1 MPLTPEKQKKVIYTL
16 TLFIMVMVL
25 IPTVSYLN
33 SHYDMRDPENLLLV
47 VLPTAFTCFGL
58 HQAMIFLLLKISQ
71 KNTLCQENL
80 KFAATLVFFKAKN
93 INFKLKQ
100 IISEEGEAHFTYKSE
115 RIPFN
120 LIRQRI
126 LFSLVSILET
136 KDVVLSKDT
145 IESIQNEWISF
156 IELELSQE
164 ETDKLWKDEINLI
177 SDLVKQNHA
186 QISKI
191 AKELNGNAEQEN
203 LLAILDTVKSMI

>member
-1 MPLTPEKQKKVIYTL
+1 
-16 TLFIMVMVL
+16 MVMIL
-25 IPTVSYLN
+25 IPTVIFIN

-47 VLPTAFTCFGL
+47 VLPIAFTCFAL
-58 HQAMIFLLLKISQ
+58 HQGLIFLLLKVSQ

-93 INFKLKQ
+93 INFNLKQ
-100 IISEEGEAHFTYKSE
+100 IISEEGESHFIYKSE
-115 RIPFN
+115 RIPFG

-136 KDVVLSKDT
+136 KGVVLSKDT
-145 IESIQNEWISF
+145 IENIQNEWISF
-156 IELELSQE
+156 IEVELSQE
-164 ETDKLWKDEINLI
+164 ETDKLWKEEINQI
-177 SDLVKQNHA
+177 SDLVKRNHP

-203 LLAILDTVKSMI
+203 LLAILDTVKPII

>member
-1 MPLTPEKQKKVIYTL
+1 
-16 TLFIMVMVL
+16 MVMVL
-25 IPTVSYLN
+25 IPTVIYLN

-58 HQAMIFLLLKISQ
+58 HQALIFLLLKISQ

-100 IISEEGEAHFTYKSE
+100 IISDEGEAHFTYKSE

-136 KDVVLSKDT
+136 KGVVLSKDT
-145 IESIQNEWISF
+145 IENIQNEWISF

-203 LLAILDTVKSMI
+203 LLAILDTVKNVLKS